1 MRCGN
6 IYFGDTGIMLN
17 HLQCAVP
24 EQSLECEEI
33 ATTAQI
39 GNGEGMS
46 KPMRV
51 AFEIRFFA
59 QVGE

>member
-1 MRCGN
+1 MCGGN
-6 IYFGDTGIMLN
+6 IYFGDPCIMLN
-17 HLQCAVP
+17 HLQRAVP
-24 EQSLECEEI
+24 EQSLEREEI
-33 ATTAQI
+33 AATSQI

-51 AFEIRFFA
+51 AFEIAFFA